1 MINAK
6 YAKTY
11 SALII
16 TMICCT
22 MFEGISLLMIPR
34 GKDVLEDIKGM
45 NNAIKNDKNN
55 EISGLYFLII
65 PILTSP
71 S

>member
-1 MINAK
+1 
-6 YAKTY
+6 
-11 SALII
+11 
-16 TMICCT
+16 

-45 NNAIKNDKNN
+45 NNAIQTDKNN

-65 PILTSP
+65 PILNSP

>member
-1 MINAK
+1 
-6 YAKTY
+6 
-11 SALII
+11 
-16 TMICCT
+16 
-22 MFEGISLLMIPR
+22 MIPR

-45 NNAIKNDKNN
+45 NNAIQTDNNN

-65 PILTSP
+65 PRLNSP